1 MKNEDKYYV
10 YSIHSDSKLL
20 YIGKGCGGRMET
32 HLEGKSNNVDLNALF
47 FSGEELYGVKIKE
60 GLSNARAKLLEAQL
74 IKMDKPP
81 CNKVVPRIT
90 EDIYLEAI
98 KDLRLKWTYDRVGEE
113 QEPYLVDEGNNP
125 LVWVKRSPN
134 YVGLSHL
141 RFPTQLPLKWCGDHY
156 RLEGKDLV
164 GYGYDFDKED
174 NIGINESLYI
184 PPSCF

>member
-1 MKNEDKYYV
+1 MNNKNKYYV
-10 YSIHSDSKLL
+10 YGIYSNDKLL

-32 HLEGKSNNVDLNALF
+32 HLEGQSSNAGLNSIF
-47 FSGEELYGVKIKE
+47 FNGEELYGVKIKE

-74 IKMDKPP
+74 IKMDKPT
-81 CNKVVPRIT
+81 CNKVVPRVT

-113 QEPYLVDEGNNP
+113 QEDYLVGEGKNP

-134 YVGLSHL
+134 YLGLAHL
-141 RFPTQLPLKWCGDHY
+141 RFPIQLPLKWCGDHY

-164 GYGYDFDKED
+164 KYDYDFTKED
-174 NIGINESLYI
+174 NIGVNESLYM
-184 PPSCF
+184 PPHCF